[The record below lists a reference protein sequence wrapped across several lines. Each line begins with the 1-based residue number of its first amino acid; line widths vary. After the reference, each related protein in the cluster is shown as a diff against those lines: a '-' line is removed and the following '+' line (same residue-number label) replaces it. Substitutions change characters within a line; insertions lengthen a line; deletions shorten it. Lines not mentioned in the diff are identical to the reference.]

1 MGDWFSFP
9 RKRRSILF
17 SCFST
22 VKIVQYAISFVN
34 IFPSAI
40 ADSIFGILRLVMLVL
55 VGSLSFIHRFNEG
68 ESSWLAIGLSAS
80 IYYAYQIKLNNKKKR
95 ECQELMEKQNA
106 NLEDELNQQKGLRET
121 LEYVRNT
128 LENKNEMDKVAELER
143 KNLYEELEATKDKVA
158 VYRGEIEKLRKEKSN
173 ANSELTQKTFENTRL
188 REEFKTKV
196 EKFQETLKEVKTL
209 EEERNGLKRS
219 LCEEKAKFKE
229 KDDENQTLKITIE
242 QMSTQ
247 RVEIMSKYT
256 ATVKELG
263 EIKNENRE
271 LSKTIS
277 CQQSLR
283 RQDTEKMGEIEVITQ
298 KLQSSLSTAKGRLS
312 RVGGRLAG
320 ETRHCESPK
329 SVMF

>member
-1 MGDWFSFP
+1 MGDWFPFP
-9 RKRRSILF
+9 RKRKCILF

-22 VKIVQYAISFVN
+22 VKIVQYAISFIN

-55 VGSLSFIHRFNEG
+55 VGGLSFIHRFNEG
-68 ESSWLAIGLSAS
+68 ESSWLAIGLSAT
-80 IYYAYQIKLNNKKKR
+80 IYYAYQIKLNNKKNK

-121 LEYVRNT
+121 LEYVKNT
-128 LENKNEMDKVAELER
+128 LENKKEMDKVAELER
-143 KNLYEELEATKDKVA
+143 KNLYEELEATKDKVS
-158 VYRGEIEKLRKEKSN
+158 VYRVEIEKLRKEKSN

-209 EEERNGLKRS
+209 EEERNELKRS
-219 LCEEKAKFKE
+219 LCEEKAKLKE
-229 KDDENQTLKITIE
+229 KEDENHTLKLTVE

-256 ATVKELG
+256 ASVKELG
-263 EIKNENRE
+263 EVKTQNRE
-271 LSKTIS
+271 LTKTIS
-277 CQQSLR
+277 CQQNLR
-283 RQDTEKMGEIEVITQ
+283 KQDTVKMDEIEVITQ

-320 ETRHCESPK
+320 EIRQCESPK